1 MAPGPEFDGCDLA
14 YIPSEVGRM
23 FVQILV
29 FFPFYKCDACTE
41 QTKSTKKKRLK
52 TNHRPVTVTARVRP
66 ANAEER
72 IDCGGLNEEVKMF
85 LGGWVGG
92 HCFLS
97 K

>member
-1 MAPGPEFDGCDLA
+1 M
-14 YIPSEVGRM
+14 
-23 FVQILV
+23 V
-29 FFPFYKCDACTE
+29 FFPFYKCDVCTE
-41 QTKSTKKKRLK
+41 QTVKKNKPKSTKKKRLK

-85 LGGWVGG
+85 LGVGD
-92 HCFLS
+92 CFLS